1 VSGMDGLVAG
11 VAAPHAS
18 ARPVLDLDSE
28 LRLLARA
35 VEAVTSVPVDGL
47 EVDRAARGHD
57 ELRALS
63 DRLRAYSARLLAC
76 VEADGR
82 WAASGAAR
90 TFPEWV
96 ARRGG
101 ASVGS
106 ARREVTLGKA
116 LAGDLP
122 VAREAVAEGRMSLE
136 HAQILAQ
143 IAPTSDARRAALAG
157 DKADRNEAH
166 LVTAAAQ
173 VGVDD
178 YRRIVRRWAAAVDTV
193 AHETEHAAAAAK
205 EYLFVVRRPGGVDI
219 QGFLAGEHAE
229 TLTTALRAVTG
240 VPAADDPRSPEQRR
254 AAALTDLARL
264 VLDRGLGG
272 AGGALVRPHIS
283 VHVPY
288 DTYTRLA
295 AHPDDAPVILE
306 GPDGTLG
313 RPAELDDGTPIPTS
327 VLARIAC
334 DAEITRIV
342 FGPDSQPLDVGR
354 AQRTHTGP
362 QRRAVIARDRH
373 CQYPGCTAPP
383 AISEVHHT
391 RWWGRD
397 HGTTSVATGILL
409 CAYHHH
415 LIHRRAITITWK
427 ATGGWAFTERD
438 GRPIT
443 PSRGAPP
450 GAPAQPNPTVSP
462 PRTGTTTE
470 ASADDCGPDPA
481 RTPIVDGRLA
491 LAG

>member
-1 VSGMDGLVAG
+1 
-11 VAAPHAS
+11 
-18 ARPVLDLDSE
+18 
-28 LRLLARA
+28 
-35 VEAVTSVPVDGL
+35 
-47 EVDRAARGHD
+47 
-57 ELRALS
+57 
-63 DRLRAYSARLLAC
+63 
-76 VEADGR
+76 
-82 WAASGAAR
+82 
-90 TFPEWV
+90 
-96 ARRGG
+96 
-101 ASVGS
+101 
-106 ARREVTLGKA
+106 
-116 LAGDLP
+116 
-122 VAREAVAEGRMSLE
+122 MS
-136 HAQILAQ
+136 
-143 IAPTSDARRAALAG
+143 PT
-157 DKADRNEAH
+157 
-166 LVTAAAQ
+166 TP
-173 VGVDD
+173 
-178 YRRIVRRWAAAVDTV
+178 T
-193 AHETEHAAAAAK
+193 
-205 EYLFVVRRPGGVDI
+205 
-219 QGFLAGEHAE
+219 
-229 TLTTALRAVTG
+229 
-240 VPAADDPRSPEQRR
+240 
-254 AAALTDLARL
+254 
-264 VLDRGLGG
+264 
-272 AGGALVRPHIS
+272 
-283 VHVPY
+283 
-288 DTYTRLA
+288 TRLA
-295 AHPDDAPVILE
+295 ARTDDAPVILE

-415 LIHRRAITITWK
+415 LIHRRAITITWR

-443 PSRGAPP
+443 PPRGAPP
-450 GAPAQPNPTVSP
+450 GAPAQPNPAVSP

-481 RTPIVDGRLA
+481 RTPIVDGQLA